1 MPSFWHEKPS
11 DWQCGD
17 SDGMTQWD
25 ESILARKRALADDL
39 KDWQRR
45 TGGSREEF
53 ADALSVACGK
63 TVKVA
68 ALNDWLAPSKPH
80 RRMTVEFEQFWL
92 KVTGSLRILHLK
104 AGEIGARVVRS
115 SDLPERLAEASIQE
129 ERWKRIKNKVLREM
143 MTETAA

>member
-17 SDGMTQWD
+17 GGGMTRWD

-39 KDWQRR
+39 KDWQRK
-45 TGGSREEF
+45 TGGSRAQF
-53 ADALSVACGK
+53 ADALSEACGK
-63 TVKVA
+63 TVKES

-80 RRMTVEFEQFWL
+80 RRMTVERDGPWC
-92 KVTGSLRILHLK
+92 KVTGSYRILNLK

-115 SDLPERLAEASIQE
+115 SDLPERYADASKQRRRWQLIE
-129 ERWKRIKNKVLREM
+129 EDLLREM